1 MFIKGS
7 VYQSAEL
14 NTAKGG
20 TSYLYAFHYDGSR
33 SIFPYIAPFAPT
45 PGGVCHANELI
56 LQFAMPTFTTDDQD
70 KVVSKQMVELWVN
83 FAISG

>member
-1 MFIKGS
+1 MFIKGA

-20 TSYLYAFHYDGSR
+20 TSYLYSYHYVGSR

-70 KVVSKQMVELWVN
+70 KVVSNQIVSLWVN
-83 FAISG
+83 FATFG